1 MASVKPRNIDEY
13 LSGCP
18 EDTKRLLR
26 EIRSIVKRIV
36 PEADETISY
45 GIPTFNLDGHYLIYF
60 AGYKKHV
67 SIFPSPRGSDAFE
80 KRVAPYK
87 SGKGTI
93 QFSLAEPLPAG
104 LVEQIVKLRL
114 KLSKKGA

>member
-1 MASVKPRNIDEY
+1 MASVKPKNIDEY
-13 LSGCP
+13 LSGFP

-26 EIRSIVKRIV
+26 EIRSIVKMIV

-45 GIPTFNLDGHYLIYF
+45 GIPTFKLNGHYLIYF

-67 SIFPSPRGSDAFE
+67 SIFPAPRGSDAFE

-93 QFSLAEPLPAG
+93 QFSIAAPLPTG
-104 LVEQIVKLRL
+104 LVERLVKLRL